1 MRIDEFE
8 QSNFKGQGAG
18 MQHDLP
24 EISGQA
30 LMGLRKLMGDDK
42 NQTMLAKRGI
52 EFIMAGKSLPSNLSS
67 SVAPL
72 LQIVVRFLEGGMG
85 DVNQLAQLD
94 KRRHGDEIDAQQTA
108 QGESIE
114 EDEEVAHKRTSDAKL
129 LNKAI
134 QDQLRKGKAIGLTDK
149 IKSEFPSR
157 AKMIFN
163 QGDISPVDAVQQ
175 AISVVKAEQDT
186 KKQMKAEKEK
196 EAEQRKKDKEEADK
210 KRREKSADRQQ
221 PAPATVSIQDD
232 IEILKKLSGI

>member
-8 QSNFKGQGAG
+8 QGFKGQGAG

-42 NQTMLAKRGI
+42 NKTMQAKRGI
-52 EFIMAGKSLPSNLSS
+52 EFIMAGKALPANLSS
-67 SVAPL
+67 SVSPL

-94 KRRHGDEIDAQQTA
+94 QRRHGDEIKAQQMQA
-108 QGESIE
+108 QEESIE
-114 EDEEVAHKRTSDAKL
+114 EDSEKKKDPSA

-134 QDQLRKGKAIGLTDK
+134 QDQLRKGKVIGLTNK
-149 IKSEFPSR
+149 VKSEFPGR
-157 AKMIFN
+157 AKIIYN
-163 QGDISPVDAVQQ
+163 QGDIGAVDAVQQ
-175 AISVVKAEQDT
+175 AISAVRDEEKALNQKKDEQEKKAE
-186 KKQMKAEKEK
+186 E
-196 EAEQRKKDKEEADK
+196 RKKDKEEAEK
-210 KRREKSADRQQ
+210 KRREKSADKQK